1 MLLFIQAADPQD
13 GLTALSTLDG
23 KPLTFR
29 RAYTSTRVHAPAFVG
44 LYADLSDV
52 QSDVQHTLSLHL
64 EGMGHSTLQGVFFD
78 NVEPQQTTELS
89 AGSGT
94 AIPSR

>member
-1 MLLFIQAADPQD
+1 
-13 GLTALSTLDG
+13 
-23 KPLTFR
+23 
-29 RAYTSTRVHAPAFVG
+29 
-44 LYADLSDV
+44 
-52 QSDVQHTLSLHL
+52 
-64 EGMGHSTLQGVFFD
+64 MGHSTLQGVFFD